1 MRILRI
7 CLFRRTPHEGEHKE
21 NQARC
26 FCCTTNLPEQKHS
39 LHGPSFHCSIGD
51 FNVVVYSAATDANS
65 ANHPS
70 IRIFD
75 GYSAAKSDQTAIAVF
90 DPVKRLARLRHLPDF
105 GCVHIKI
112 TGRSSFSDGDVNTAK
127 PGAIH
132 TNERLEISACVY
144 NRDIF
149 QYF

>member
-1 MRILRI
+1 MLRTSI
-7 CLFRRTPHEGEHKE
+7 TRLTWCTRRSSRNASHVRVECPMVNTMG
-21 NQARC
+21 
-26 FCCTTNLPEQKHS
+26 T
-39 LHGPSFHCSIGD
+39 
-51 FNVVVYSAATDANS
+51 SAA
-65 ANHPS
+65 
-70 IRIFD
+70 
-75 GYSAAKSDQTAIAVF
+75 AIQIKF
-90 DPVKRLARLRHLPDF
+90 SGPPRSRVKRSHAVANLRPLHLPDF